1 MRQSEI
7 APDRSQVQFQN
18 MLQDQIATMLSK
30 FLVER
35 QRETRDIWVHAS
47 SGPEQLQT
55 KVTEAFVYRN
65 WPIFAFIDLFVNRLG
80 HFGASRQLTKRSG
93 DCKE

>member
-1 MRQSEI
+1 MRRSEI
-7 APDRSQVQFQN
+7 IPGRSQIQLRN

-30 FLVER
+30 ILVER
-35 QRETRDIWVHAS
+35 QREARDIWVHAS

-55 KVTEAFVYRN
+55 KMTEAFVYRN

-80 HFGASRQLTKRSG
+80 HFGASRQLAKR
-93 DCKE
+93 